1 MYENYNKLWPTTKHL
16 QLKYVV
22 LFHVCHRQ
30 TCTSNLWNLGHTSW
44 KKSTLILETRVK
56 SYVLDVHNVLNCHVC
71 VIGRNHCWRTRWTSL
86 LLDQNSIVEKSI
98 NSLIWMSKQSWEAKK
113 VGHRVWREWAIEV
126 YVERKG
132 TNKKCDDIDD
142 HFKHGH
148 CLCDAQNKYALVNP
162 I

>member
-1 MYENYNKLWPTTKHL
+1 M
-16 QLKYVV
+16 
-22 LFHVCHRQ
+22 
-30 TCTSNLWNLGHTSW
+30 G
-44 KKSTLILETRVK
+44 
-56 SYVLDVHNVLNCHVC
+56 
-71 VIGRNHCWRTRWTSL
+71 
-86 LLDQNSIVEKSI
+86 
-98 NSLIWMSKQSWEAKK
+98 
-113 VGHRVWREWAIEV
+113 REWAIEA